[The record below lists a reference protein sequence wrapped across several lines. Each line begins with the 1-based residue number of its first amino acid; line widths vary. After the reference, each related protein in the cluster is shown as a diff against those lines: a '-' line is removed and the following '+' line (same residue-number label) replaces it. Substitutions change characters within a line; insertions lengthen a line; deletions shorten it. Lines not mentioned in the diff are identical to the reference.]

1 MKSENGWLTP
11 TKKLWVLTFWPLKT
25 WAHTQAYM
33 SIHIGL
39 SFMLMGQWLSA
50 LTHLSLT
57 ITLIRLIS
65 YLRNRLKGQ
74 LAKTLHLVVCVGLC
88 VFCFCIFLS
97 VFIYASLYVFHCV
110 CARVNVCA
118 CLCLCAPL
126 QDISIGRPILS
137 SLWVDFKGEEISAG
151 FSRLVN
157 SLSPE
162 SGVFSS
168 CVCMGVCAYLTLLT
182 VCVCMCLCTC
192 TCVHVFKC
200 IHWLP
205 KHWLMAIKKAF
216 TRGSIPPSRCW
227 CLYVRACVCEKM
239 YWMQAFSCME
249 ENMHELCVCVH
260 RVC

>member
-1 MKSENGWLTP
+1 M
-11 TKKLWVLTFWPLKT
+11 
-25 WAHTQAYM
+25 AHTHKKA
-33 SIHIGL
+33 L
-39 SFMLMGQWLSA
+39 S
-50 LTHLSLT
+50 THLLASQDLGT
-57 ITLIRLIS
+57 YTGIHEHTHRAEFHAYGAVIVCPNPSIIDYYSLIRLIS

-118 CLCLCAPL
+118 CVCLCAPL

-182 VCVCMCLCTC
+182 VCVCVYVSVYMHLCSCLQMHTL
-192 TCVHVFKC
+192 T
-200 IHWLP
+200 
-205 KHWLMAIKKAF
+205 AKAL
-216 TRGSIPPSRCW
+216 TYG
-227 CLYVRACVCEKM
+227 Y
-239 YWMQAFSCME
+239 
-249 ENMHELCVCVH
+249 
-260 RVC
+260 